1 MIEFEPLPGGLFAAY
16 AHPLKPNTLMV
27 LPRLFRRSVLFI
39 PVLVVACS
47 SRDPSLGTLGYGL
60 TLAPTGIDPHL
71 NASVELGIPLS
82 SVYDTLVYRD
92 SETNGFVPGLA
103 TEWEV
108 SPDGLSYTFF
118 LREDVRFHDGEQF
131 DAEAVR
137 ANLEYTLDPEHA
149 SQKAASML
157 GPLLEIEVLD
167 PYTVALHLEVPFSP
181 LLDSL
186 SQVYL
191 GMASPKSL
199 TTWGPGDYQFH
210 QVGTGP
216 YRFVEYLQDDHLT
229 LQRNPDYAWGPEI
242 YSAQTAQIETI
253 TFRFF
258 EDVATRAPAL
268 ESGAVDIIG
277 ELPANEVERIAQLP
291 DLEVQQ
297 IPIPGQPLQFMFNTE
312 LAPTDDVRVRQALV
326 LGVDRAAIV
335 STVFGGYSPVAS
347 GPLAGDLF
355 AISEE
360 AAFPEYDPLAAREL
374 LGQAGWGGGTGLELR
389 LVVPN
394 WGSNPEVGQLVAAAW
409 EQLGAAVTLEV
420 AAGFGPLSQARG
432 EGNYH
437 AIGMNS
443 FGTDPDLLRPFFASD
458 GFFNWSGYHDPRFDQ
473 LLTEGTLESQSAQRS
488 SIYSDL
494 AERVREQ
501 WLILPIREYV
511 NLVGVNRRVEG
522 LRFSPQ
528 GWFPY
533 LIDLHLRP

>member
-1 MIEFEPLPGGLFAAY
+1 
-16 AHPLKPNTLMV
+16 MV
-27 LPRLFRRSVLFI
+27 LPRLIRRSVFI
-39 PVLVVACS
+39 LPVLIVACS
-47 SRDPSLGTLGYGL
+47 GRDPSPESLRYGL

-92 SETNGFVPGLA
+92 SETGEFVPGLA
-103 TEWEV
+103 SRWEV
-108 SPDGLSYTFF
+108 SADSLSYTFY
-118 LREDVRFHDGEQF
+118 LREDVRFHDGERF
-131 DAEAVR
+131 DAAAVR
-137 ANLEYTLDPEHA
+137 ANIEYTLNPDHA

-157 GPLLEIEVLD
+157 GPLLEVEVLD
-167 PYTVALHLEVPFSP
+167 PYAVALHLERPFAP

-191 GMASPKSL
+191 GMASPQAL
-199 TTWGPGDYQFH
+199 ATWGPGEYQFH

-216 YRFVEYLQDDHLT
+216 FRFVEYVQDDHLT
-229 LQRNPDYAWGPEI
+229 LQRNPDYGWAPEI
-242 YSAQTAQIETI
+242 YSSPTAQIETI

-268 ESGAVDIIG
+268 ETGAVDIIG
-277 ELPANEVERIAQLP
+277 ELPASEVERLAALP
-291 DLEVQQ
+291 GIGVQQ
-297 IPIPGQPLQFMFNTE
+297 VRVPGQPLQLLFNTE
-312 LAPTDDVRVRQALV
+312 LSPTADLRVRQALV

-335 STVFGGYSPVAS
+335 ETVFGGYSPVAS
-347 GPLAGDLF
+347 GPLAGDTF
-355 AISEE
+355 AISDQT
-360 AAFPEYDPLAAREL
+360 AFPDYDPLAAREL
-374 LGQAGWGGGTGLELR
+374 LEQAGWSGDPGSASLELR

-420 AAGFGPLSQARG
+420 AAGFGPLTQAQA
-432 EGNYH
+432 EGDYH

-443 FGTDPDLLRPFFASD
+443 FGTDPDLLRPFFSSD
-458 GFFNWSGYHDPRFDQ
+458 GFFNWTGYRDP
-473 LLTEGTLESQSAQRS
+473 LLDHL
-488 SIYSDL
+488 L
-494 AERVREQ
+494 AEGMEASPSPERSATYSELAGLVREQ

-511 NLVGVNRRVEG
+511 NLVGVNSRVDG

-533 LIDLHLRP
+533 LIDLQLRP

>member
-1 MIEFEPLPGGLFAAY
+1 MI
-16 AHPLKPNTLMV
+16 
-27 LPRLFRRSVLFI
+27 LPRLIRRGVFI
-39 PVLVVACS
+39 LPVLIVACS
-47 SRDPSLGTLGYGL
+47 SRDPSVGTLRYGL
-60 TLAPTGIDPHL
+60 TLSPTGIDPHL

-82 SVYDTLVYRD
+82 SVYDPLVYRD
-92 SETNGFVPGLA
+92 SETGRFVPGLA
-103 TEWEV
+103 NGWEV
-108 SPDGLSYTFF
+108 SADGLTYTFF
-118 LREDVRFHDGEQF
+118 LREDVRFHDGERF

-137 ANLEYTLDPEHA
+137 ANLEYTLDPEHS
-149 SQKAASML
+149 SQRAASML
-157 GPLLEIEVLD
+157 GPLQEIEVLD
-167 PYTVALHLEVPFSP
+167 PYTVALHLERPFAP

-191 GMASPKSL
+191 GMASPKAL
-199 TTWGPGDYQFH
+199 ATWGPGEYQFH

-216 YRFVEYLQDDHLT
+216 YRFVEYVQDDHLT
-229 LQRNPDYAWGPEI
+229 LQRNPDYAWGPKI
-242 YSAQTAQIETI
+242 YSSSTAQIETI

-277 ELPANEVERIAQLP
+277 ELPANEVARLAQRP

-297 IPIPGQPLQFMFNTE
+297 VPIPGQPLQFIFNTE
-312 LAPTDDVRVRQALV
+312 LPPTDDARVRQALV
-326 LGVDRAAIV
+326 VGVDRAAIV

-355 AISEE
+355 GISD
-360 AAFPEYDPLAAREL
+360 ATMFPEYDPLAAREL
-374 LGQAGWGGGTGLELR
+374 LGEAGWAGGTLLELR
-389 LVVPN
+389 LVVPD

-409 EQLGAAVTLEV
+409 EQLGATVTLQV

-437 AIGMNS
+437 AIGMNT
-443 FGTDPDLLRPFFASD
+443 FGTDPDLLRPFFGSD
-458 GFFNWSGYHDPRFDQ
+458 GFFNWSGYHDPSLDQ
-473 LLTEGTLESQSAQRS
+473 LLEEGTLESGSAQRS
-488 SIYSDL
+488 GIYSDL
-494 AERVREQ
+494 AELVREH

-533 LIDLHLRP
+533 LIDLQLRP